1 MKFAIVGCGAVTSR
15 YHLPALKKLEDAE
28 VLAVVD
34 IKKTVAK
41 KTAKKF
47 GIKEYYSNVDDVLN
61 DHNIDTVVIATPTPT
76 HAELAIKVANAGK
89 NIIVEKPLASSL
101 NEGIAVKCAV
111 EDNDVKLT
119 VVQNYRYVP
128 SIRKAREIVLQ
139 GLLGNIT
146 SVYGVAHTPWPNQW
160 TRGTWLYHEL
170 GVLLDFSP
178 HVVDAILWII
188 NSKPKKVYAVGGDFT
203 GYCGFVNYA
212 QASVLFENGIIGTF
226 DLSWLTGTFRFS
238 ISLTGT
244 SGRLEVDP
252 RYNTLFR
259 IHGIPTPIDDIRFF
273 MKRVKVIK
281 DIITGRF
288 FAMPRIVYE
297 LFYTDFI
304 NAVDKNSR
312 MPVTITEAI
321 ETLAVF
327 EGAYK
332 SIKTGKVV
340 DISL

>member
-1 MKFAIVGCGAVTSR
+1 MNFAIIGCGAVTSR
-15 YHLPALKKLEDAE
+15 YHLPALKKLDAE

-34 IKKTVAK
+34 IKKAVAK
-41 KTAKKF
+41 KIAKKF
-47 GIKEYYSNVDDVLN
+47 DIKHYYSNIDDVLN
-61 DHNIDTVVIATPTPT
+61 DPNIDTIVIATPTPT
-76 HAELAIKVANAGK
+76 HAELAMKAANAGK

-101 NEGIAVKCAV
+101 NEGLAVKHAV
-111 EDNDVKLT
+111 EDNDIKLT
-119 VVQNYRYVP
+119 IVQNYRYVS

-139 GLLGNIT
+139 GLLGDIT
-146 SVYGVAHTPWPNQW
+146 SVYGVAYTPWPNQW
-160 TRGTWLYHEL
+160 TRGTWLYCEP

-188 NSKPKKVYAVGGDFT
+188 NSKPKRVYAVGGDFT
-203 GYCGFVNYA
+203 GSCGFINYA
-212 QASVLFENGIIGTF
+212 QVSVLFDNGIVGTI
-226 DLSWLTGTFRFS
+226 DLSWLTGTFRFL

-259 IHGIPTPIDDIRFF
+259 MHGTPTPIDDVRLFIE
-273 MKRVKVIK
+273 RVKVIK

-288 FAMPRIVYE
+288 FTMPRIAYE

-304 NAVDKNSR
+304 NAVDKNGR
-312 MPVTITEAI
+312 MPVTITEALT
-321 ETLAVF
+321 TLAIL

-332 SIKTGKVV
+332 SIKSGKPI
-340 DISL
+340 DINL